1 MHIKQDLRDFKR
13 LEEIL
18 KIFLEEGWGYYLH
31 RAKLHYHLPFL
42 QRWRPH
48 FPFKDNE
55 EQAVRLRKAF
65 ERLGPTFIKL
75 GQLLSLRPDLVPEEF
90 CKEFEKLQDH
100 VPTFPL
106 SQAIKIIEEDFG
118 QPIHKIFRKFESKPV
133 AAASMAQVYH
143 AELKNGKEV
152 AVKVQRPNVKEIID
166 ADLDLL
172 FFLAHQ
178 LEKHF
183 PTLRKNRP
191 VDIVREF
198 ALWTRKELNFDI
210 EARSALRLKE
220 ELKNN
225 QNVRVPEV
233 YKEYSSR
240 RVLTL
245 EYVDGVKINNFAALK
260 KMHLNRKKIALTY
273 FISILEQAFIHGF
286 FHADPHPANIFVQK
300 DGKLV
305 YLDFGIMGELNYEDR
320 LKIIHFITSIPE
332 KDPEKSFQIVLSLA
346 HEVDPSNLDEY
357 KDEVISI
364 MSEVYS
370 SNLSEVSFGQA
381 IYRVVTLGAQYGITY
396 DTNHVMMA
404 KAVYQGEGL
413 GRELDPNFKVAE
425 GLNQFADKYLRKEFS
440 PVNWLQKAKKTVAE
454 HSDLLLDLPEHVLR
468 IMEKLEKEEK
478 PAALNTTR
486 LEELE
491 KELLRIER
499 RRGLLSASVILLF
512 GAALLFYMEGQKTLF
527 SLPLS
532 YLLLGLAAILL
543 IYMIFKKEDKEVEKW
558 RRP

>member
-1 MHIKQDLRDFKR
+1 MYLKQDLRDLKR

-48 FPFKDNE
+48 FPFKDKE

-90 CKEFEKLQDH
+90 CKEFEKLQDN
-100 VPTFPL
+100 VPIFPL
-106 SQAIKIIEEDFG
+106 SQAIKIIEDDLG
-118 QPIHKIFRKFESKPV
+118 QPIHKLFRKFESKPV
-133 AAASMAQVYH
+133 AAASMAQVYR
-143 AELKNGKEV
+143 AELKNGKRV
-152 AVKVQRPNVKEIID
+152 AVKVQRPKVKEIID

-225 QNVRVPEV
+225 LDVRIPEV

-245 EYVDGVKINNFAALK
+245 EYVEGVKLNDFSALK
-260 KMHLNRKKIALTY
+260 KLHLNRKKIALTY
-273 FISILEQAFIHGF
+273 FISILEQAFMHGF

-332 KDPEKSFQIVLSLA
+332 KDPEKSFEIVLSLA
-346 HEVDPSNLDEY
+346 REVNSANLDEY

-381 IYRVVTLGAQYGITY
+381 IYRVVTLGAQYGVIY
-396 DTNHVMMA
+396 DANHVMMA

-413 GRELDPNFKVAE
+413 GRKLNPDFKVAE
-425 GLNQFADKYLRKEFS
+425 GLKQFTDKYLCKEFS
-440 PVNWLQKAKKTVAE
+440 PANWLQKAKKTIGE
-454 HSDLLLDLPEHVLR
+454 HKDLLLDLPEHVLR

-478 PAALNTTR
+478 PASLNNAR

-491 KELLRIER
+491 RDLLRIER
-499 RRGLLSASVILLF
+499 RRGLLSTAVILLL
-512 GAALLFYMEGQKTLF
+512 GAAVLFYLEGQKTLF

-532 YLLLGLAAILL
+532 YLLLGLAALLLLYTIL
-543 IYMIFKKEDKEVEKW
+543 KKEDKEVEKW